1 MPSRV
6 ASRLELRVE
15 HDQLTIVEVYRRGM
29 FRRNKARGI
38 LLVIAVMLAMFL
50 LAGCSGGS
58 QNDEAVN
65 AADNVETTVPAEHSD
80 ASPANEALEEE
91 AAAAEEEEEEEEA
104 EEPVEPSV
112 EQDIP
117 SLKDVYEPY
126 FPIGAAIEPHQTTG
140 LVSELLKKHVNMIVA
155 ENAMKPSSLQ
165 PSEGNFRWENA
176 DRIVQFA
183 KENGMELR
191 FHTLVWHNQVPD
203 WFFLDENGKPMI
215 DETDPDKREANKQ
228 LLLQRLE
235 THVRTVVER
244 YKDDIKYWD
253 VVNEVV
259 EPNDPDGMRNSPW
272 YQITGTD
279 YIETAFR
286 AAREAGGPDIKLYIN
301 DYGTDD
307 VRKRDRIYELVKE
320 MLDRGVP
327 IDGVGHQTHIS
338 IHWPPVDS
346 IIESM
351 QKFAELGLDN
361 IVTELDM
368 SLYAWN
374 DRSDFGD
381 QIPDHILAKQAERY
395 GELFKAFRENSDILS
410 EVTFWGIADNH
421 TWLSSFPVDSRT
433 EAPLLFDKNYHAK
446 PAFWS
451 VIEAA
456 QEDET

>member
-50 LAGCSGGS
+50 IAGCSGGS

-165 PSEGNFRWENA
+165 PSEGSFNWEHA
-176 DRIVQFA
+176 DRIVNSRRRTAWNFA
-183 KENGMELR
+183 SIR
-191 FHTLVWHNQVPD
+191 LVWHNQVRD
-203 WFFLDENGKPMI
+203 WFFLDP
-215 DETDPDKREANKQ
+215 
-228 LLLQRLE
+228 
-235 THVRTVVER
+235 ER
-244 YKDDIKYWD
+244 QA
-253 VVNEVV
+253 
-259 EPNDPDGMRNSPW
+259 DGR
-272 YQITGTD
+272 
-279 YIETAFR
+279 
-286 AAREAGGPDIKLYIN
+286 
-301 DYGTDD
+301 
-307 VRKRDRIYELVKE
+307 
-320 MLDRGVP
+320 
-327 IDGVGHQTHIS
+327 
-338 IHWPPVDS
+338 
-346 IIESM
+346 
-351 QKFAELGLDN
+351 
-361 IVTELDM
+361 
-368 SLYAWN
+368 
-374 DRSDFGD
+374 
-381 QIPDHILAKQAERY
+381 
-395 GELFKAFRENSDILS
+395 
-410 EVTFWGIADNH
+410 
-421 TWLSSFPVDSRT
+421 
-433 EAPLLFDKNYHAK
+433 
-446 PAFWS
+446 
-451 VIEAA
+451 
-456 QEDET
+456 